1 MVITFDFD
9 DTLKL
14 TKLLRDEDGD
24 IAGIDYT
31 GDEPNVLI
39 LSKLKKALDAGH
51 VVHIVTSRHW
61 SEASEEGMKK
71 WLATQLADHGGL
83 AALAGIH
90 FTDGKLKRDKLLSL
104 GSQLH
109 FDDSPEELLALPKSI
124 RKVQVR
130 NLDPSWDPPAP
141 MTEAAVRRWVRSILS
156 V

>member
-1 MVITFDFD
+1 
-9 DTLKL
+9 
-14 TKLLRDEDGD
+14 
-24 IAGIDYT
+24 
-31 GDEPNVLI
+31 
-39 LSKLKKALDAGH
+39 
-51 VVHIVTSRHW
+51 
-61 SEASEEGMKK
+61 MKK

-124 RKVQVR
+124 RTVQVR

-141 MTEAAVRRWVRSILS
+141 TAEAAVRRWVRSILS
-156 V
+156 S